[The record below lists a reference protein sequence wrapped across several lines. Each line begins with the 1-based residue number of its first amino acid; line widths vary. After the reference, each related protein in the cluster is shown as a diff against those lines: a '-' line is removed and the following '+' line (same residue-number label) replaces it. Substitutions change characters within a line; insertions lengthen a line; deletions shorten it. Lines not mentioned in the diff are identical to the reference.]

1 MEDQRAINAAA
12 RSYLANHVSKPVAAG
27 WDYGAKVAI
36 QTICRTFEACP
47 AESEKALRS
56 LLAPDRMD
64 QFPASE
70 LGSLADN
77 LPLLGNQADELII
90 DFFREAFA
98 REVLDDG
105 QTTHG
110 GRILPLH
117 FRSADLWNHVH
128 YQLAQYCQSRTDAP
142 PEFLTKVVCHA
153 WNGRTHRIRRHSA
166 SPPERPVLAT
176 VPFRGRQCE
185 LIEDWSHISYFGDEE
200 EATILSIFR
209 NRVNQWAE
217 AADRASLDI
226 VLDQVAALN
235 RTALLW
241 KVLFE
246 IGSDS
251 PNGLGALLQPFLAEP
266 VCLWQSDYAS
276 GARKLFGALHRSG
289 DPDRRGW
296 LETQILTLPERIP
309 DPDAGFRDDGSSL
322 ANHTM
327 DRLLGLL
334 REEDLVL
341 PEAIH
346 LYRRRQAV
354 GAVQAAHDGSVAD
367 LFPRRGG
374 WRVREEPEDGNL
386 DPTPR
391 HLAGL
396 QEKLKVFLAEGERFK
411 EEEVEA
417 NWSLLAECEQA
428 VTAHSETHPETA
440 QELWGHL
447 VGAANH
453 LAGHAHWPPE
463 SDRWKA
469 VRSIL
474 LQAVADTNPDHP
486 RDAATDGWIHEGN
499 EVPSWGW
506 PAPRLDA
513 AQGLVWLL
521 HRLQTRDDEI
531 LTALRQLRLDPV
543 STVRYNLLRDLFVLH
558 RHTPDLFWEFVD
570 HFVATSRRFS
580 EMELLIPGLDHFWE
594 TDPESV
600 RARLRIIGD
609 RIGNSNPTHSVHRRL
624 ANAYLFHF
632 LRTGDLECREVIWNL
647 IERCETEPA
656 CSSLS
661 HQLGPC
667 RSGHWLTAGDAVRAD
682 PEMDA
687 LRERTWE
694 FFGNL
699 LRVAQAKWSTLR
711 QRPLPSSGCEESPAE
726 LTRVT
731 LLVKHLVTQL
741 YFASGAY
748 AATVKDRE
756 DDRLSPA
763 QQRRFWREAS
773 PLFEIATHN
782 PHPSIVH
789 ELLRTLDHLLP
800 CAPADIF
807 LLACRAI
814 QFSAQEAHFQ
824 SEPMAHQVVVRLVE
838 RTLAD
843 HRDIFRRTPES
854 ESECVTALVTVLDLF
869 ASWDQARRLTL
880 RLEEIY
886 R

>member
-36 QTICRTFEACP
+36 QTICRTFGACP
-47 AESEKALRS
+47 AESERALRC

-70 LGSLADN
+70 LGSLADD
-77 LPLLGNQADELII
+77 LPLLGNQADELIV

-117 FRSADLWNHVH
+117 FQSADLWSNVH

-166 SPPERPVLAT
+166 SAPERPVLAT

-185 LIEDWSHISYFGDEE
+185 LIEDFSHISYFGDEE
-200 EATILSIFR
+200 EATIFSTFR
-209 NRVNQWAE
+209 NRVKQWAE
-217 AADRASLDI
+217 ADDRASLEI

-251 PNGLGALLQPFLAEP
+251 PNGLGELLQPFLAET
-266 VCLWQSDYAS
+266 VCLWHPDYAS
-276 GARKLFGALHRSG
+276 GARKLFGALHRTG
-289 DPDRRGW
+289 DPARREW
-296 LETQILTLPERIP
+296 LETRILTLPERIP
-309 DPDAGFRDDGSSL
+309 DPDAGSRDDGSSL
-322 ANHTM
+322 ASRTM

-346 LYRRRQAV
+346 LYRQRQAA
-354 GAVQAAHDGSVAD
+354 GAIKTDYDGSVAD

-374 WRVREEPEDGNL
+374 WRVREELEDGSL
-386 DPTPR
+386 DPTTR
-391 HLAGL
+391 NLAEL
-396 QEKLKVFLAEGERFK
+396 QKKLKVFLAEGDRFK

-428 VTAHSETHPETA
+428 VTAHSATHPEPTR
-440 QELWGHL
+440 ELWGHL
-447 VGAANH
+447 AGAANR
-453 LAGHAHWPPE
+453 LAGLAHWPPE
-463 SDRWKA
+463 SERWAA
-469 VRSIL
+469 VRAIL
-474 LQAVADTNPDHP
+474 LRAVNDANPDQP

-499 EVPSWGW
+499 EVSGWGW

-513 AQGLVWLL
+513 ARGLVWLL
-521 HRLQTRDDEI
+521 HRLHTRDDEI
-531 LTALRQLRLDPV
+531 LTALRQLRVDPV

-570 HFVATSRRFS
+570 HFVAASRRLS
-580 EMELLIPGLDHFWE
+580 ELELVIFGLDHSWE

-609 RIGNSNPTHSVHRRL
+609 RIRNSSPSHSVHRRL
-624 ANAYLFHF
+624 ANTYLFRF

-661 HQLGPC
+661 HQLAPC

-682 PEMDA
+682 PEVDA

-694 FFGNL
+694 FFGDL
-699 LRVAQAKWSTLR
+699 LRAAQAKWSALR
-711 QRPLPSSGCEESPAE
+711 QRPQPSSGCEESPAE
-726 LTRVT
+726 LTRLT
-731 LLVKHLVTQL
+731 LLVKHLVAQL
-741 YFASGAY
+741 YFASGAC
-748 AATVKDRE
+748 AKTARAGE
-756 DDRLSPA
+756 AGRLSPA

-773 PLFEIATHN
+773 PLFEIAAHN

-789 ELLRTLDHLLP
+789 DLLRTLDHLLP

-807 LLACRAI
+807 LLACRAT

-824 SEPMAHQVVVRLVE
+824 SEPMANQVVVCLVE

-843 HRDIFRRTPES
+843 HRDIFRRTPEG
-854 ESECVTALVTVLDLF
+854 ESECVTALVAVLDLF
-869 ASWDQARRLTL
+869 AGWDQARRLTL